1 MTDLD
6 AASLRDA
13 YDAQLR
19 AYLPDP
25 LPEGT
30 TVEFDGPLVRM
41 TGLDP
46 GGFLTYRDLGGLA
59 GAELDALI
67 ARQRDL
73 FAERGQQVEWKLHGH
88 DRPADLAERLVAH
101 GF

>member
-1 MTDLD
+1 MADLD

-19 AYLPDP
+19 VHIPDP

-30 TVEFDGPLVRM
+30 TVERDGPLVRM

-46 GGFLTYRDLGGLA
+46 GGFLTYRDLGCL
-59 GAELDALI
+59 LYTSPSP
-67 ARQRDL
+67 RD
-73 FAERGQQVEWKLHGH
+73 RS
-88 DRPADLAERLVAH
+88 
-101 GF
+101 

>member
-1 MTDLD
+1 VTDLD
-6 AASLRDA
+6 AANLREV

-19 AYLPDP
+19 AHIPDP

-30 TVEFDGPLVRM
+30 TVEYDGPLVRM

-46 GGFLTYRDLGGLA
+46 GGFVTYRDLGGLT
-59 GAELDALI
+59 GAELDTLI

-73 FAERGQQVEWKLHGH
+73 STERGLQVEMEAARP
-88 DRPADLAERLVAH
+88 RPARSR
-101 GF
+101 

>member
-1 MTDLD
+1 MKDLN
-6 AASLRDA
+6 AAAPRDA

-19 AYLPDP
+19 AHIPDP

-30 TVEFDGPLVRM
+30 TVEYDGPLVRM

-59 GAELDALI
+59 GDELDALI
-67 ARQRDL
+67 TRQRDV
-73 FAERGQQVEWKLHGH
+73 FTERGQQVEWKLHGH
-88 DRPADLAERLVAH
+88 DRPAELA
-101 GF
+101 